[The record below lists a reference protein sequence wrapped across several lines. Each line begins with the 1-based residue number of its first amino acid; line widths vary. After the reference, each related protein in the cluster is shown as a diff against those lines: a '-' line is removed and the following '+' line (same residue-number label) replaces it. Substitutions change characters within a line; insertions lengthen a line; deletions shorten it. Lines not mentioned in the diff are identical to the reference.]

1 MGSGFNITKYGEKNY
16 GDLAFYLVVLP
27 AAHRGYL
34 SKMTPRQM
42 MLLSYNKYSTFDAS
56 ENISLNAKIEVAVI
70 QSLCLPPPKLISDSK
85 IIPDLSLDVLTKTLP
100 PSSYFLLP
108 NVPLKGRI

>member
-42 MLLSYNKYSTFDAS
+42 MLLSYNKCSTFDAS

-70 QSLCLPPPKLISDSK
+70 QSLCSPKLISDSK
-85 IIPDLSLDVLTKTLP
+85 IIPELSLDVLTKTLP

-108 NVPLKGRI
+108 NVLLKRRI